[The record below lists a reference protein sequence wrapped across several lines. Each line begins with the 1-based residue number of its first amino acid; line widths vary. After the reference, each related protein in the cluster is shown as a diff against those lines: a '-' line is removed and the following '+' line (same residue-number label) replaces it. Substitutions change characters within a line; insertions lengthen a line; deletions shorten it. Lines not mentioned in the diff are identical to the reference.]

1 MSLFATTDQIQINY
15 NRLFRG
21 ARDNDIEKLALYVK
35 TVPDID
41 HLHFVHHH
49 QRSTCLYHAVR
60 RGSVEAATF
69 LLEQGAD
76 PNIRETQHGWTP
88 LILCILATR
97 NLDLVRLLLRHG
109 ADPRMASFVGRNA
122 WVYARQVRRSHLIF
136 SRRCRQLLDDW
147 KAAVFLKR
155 LKLNAKIKRRV
166 RERNLLKHVMRKKNI
181 PDDIDNFTK
190 DYLNHKESKLHF

>member
-1 MSLFATTDQIQINY
+1 MSLFATNQIQMNY
-15 NRLFRG
+15 RHLLRG
-21 ARDNDIEKLALYVK
+21 ARDNDIEKLAQYVN

-41 HLHFVHHH
+41 HLIDVHLQ

-60 RGSVEAATF
+60 SGAVEAATF
-69 LLEQGAD
+69 LMEHGAD

-88 LILCILATR
+88 LIVCIRATK
-97 NLDLVRLLLRHG
+97 NLDFVRLLLRHG

-122 WVYARQVRRSHLIF
+122 WVYARQLRRSHLIF

-147 KAAVFLKR
+147 KASVFLKR